1 MKLKEF
7 LSELTGSTNVVIVE
21 CHSDKESDECAKYY
35 FPDIHS
41 YIHFFGKRWDIGV
54 ALTPY
59 FEMED
64 KYKEIGEYEICCIEL
79 TESYEQSS
87 YIAVTV
93 VNN

>member
-7 LSELTGSTNVVIVE
+7 LSELTGSTNIVIVE
-21 CHSDKESDECAKYY
+21 CHSGKESDECAKYY
-35 FPDIHS
+35 FPDIHG
-41 YIHFFGKRWDIGV
+41 YIHFFGSRWNI
-54 ALTPY
+54 LTPD

-64 KYKEIGEYEICCIEL
+64 EYKEIGEYEICCIEL
-79 TESYEQSS
+79 KESYEQSS

>member
-7 LSELTGSTNVVIVE
+7 LSELTEATNVVIVE

-41 YIHFFGKRWDIGV
+41 YIHFFGERWGIMSHS
-54 ALTPY
+54 
-59 FEMED
+59 EMKD
-64 KYKEIGEYEICCIEL
+64 DFKEIGEYEICCIEL

>member
-35 FPDIHS
+35 FPDIHG
-41 YIHFFGKRWDIGV
+41 YIHFFGERWGIMSHS
-54 ALTPY
+54 
-59 FEMED
+59 EMKD
-64 KYKEIGEYEICCIEL
+64 DFKEIGEYEICCIEL

>member
-7 LSELTGSTNVVIVE
+7 LSELTCSTRIVIVE

-35 FPDIHS
+35 FPHIHD
-41 YIHFFGKRWDIGV
+41 YIHFFGSRRSI
-54 ALTPY
+54 LTPY

-64 KYKEIGEYEICCIEL
+64 EYKEIGEYEICCIEL

>member
-7 LSELTGSTNVVIVE
+7 LSELTEATNVVIVE

-35 FPDIHS
+35 FPDIHG
-41 YIHFFGKRWDIGV
+41 YIHFFGEKWGIASELFD
-54 ALTPY
+54 
-59 FEMED
+59 
-64 KYKEIGEYEICCIEL
+64 EIGEYEICCIEL
-79 TESYEQSS
+79 KESYEQSS